1 MDGLKKSDIPTVIYY
16 PKALSQQDG
25 YKHYPSVSSGLEN
38 SNNLSSEV
46 FSSPM
51 HPYLKDSE
59 IEFICAEIKKAL
71 TNFAYIIK

>member
-46 FSSPM
+46 FSLPM

-59 IEFICAEIKKAL
+59 IEFICAEIKKSL
-71 TNFAYIIK
+71 N